1 MIYHTADSLIP
12 APQKVKKLD
21 GTLHLP
27 DLKSYYVPPEFGS
40 LAGRLDKLAGKFKL
54 DCRRVAVQSH
64 ARLILKKSPLP
75 REGFRITISNDS
87 ILLEAADYGGA
98 IYAVNAFTQLLF
110 SAMIRGF
117 EKPELHCAVI
127 EDAPRFAHRGLLLD
141 SARHFQSPAAVKK
154 LLHLMAE
161 FRLNTLH
168 WHLVDS
174 QAWRL
179 QLNTTAGLEN
189 VYTLEPGFYTA
200 RDIREITALAS
211 SLGIAVI
218 PEIDMPGHSFNLLQ
232 HYPQYRCANAAGWI
246 GEYCLGNDE
255 AKKFLQNIL
264 QEVMELFPASEYIH
278 IGGDEANIDNWEK
291 CPDCRKALQKSNC
304 RDFRELE
311 NKFMV
316 EMAEFIRQNN
326 RKPLVYSTNGSQVF
340 PADVTVQAALDIREP
355 LKHIPNG
362 NKIIYSMHTSLYF
375 DYPANLSEPWET
387 WMFEVSERQVYMC
400 DPYIIWPEKVKDF
413 IIGIEACLW
422 TETIPE
428 WRVLA
433 KTMPRI
439 FAFSEAAW
447 SLPEAK
453 DYHNFAARKENL
465 EAAGYIEYLYSL

>member
-1 MIYHTADSLIP
+1 MIRHTADSLIP
-12 APQKVKKLD
+12 APQNVQIQD
-21 GTLHLP
+21 GFFPLLT
-27 DLKSYYVPPEFGS
+27 LKSFYITPEFGS
-40 LAGRLDKLAGKFKL
+40 LSARMDELFCRFKL
-54 DCRRVAVQSH
+54 PCRRVDAPVDAQ
-64 ARLILKKSPLP
+64 LVLQKSPLP
-75 REGFRITISNDS
+75 ADGFRITITTTS

-98 IYAVNAFTQLLF
+98 FYAVNALTQMLF
-110 SAMIRGF
+110 AAMIRGF
-117 EKPELHCAVI
+117 EKPDMHCAVI
-127 EDAPRFAHRGLLLD
+127 EDAPRFNHRGLLLD
-141 SARHFQSPAAVKK
+141 SARHFQSPAAVKRI
-154 LLHLMAE
+154 LRVMAE

-168 WHLVDS
+168 WHLVDN

-179 QLNTTAGLEN
+179 QLKTTAGLEN
-189 VYTLEPGFYTA
+189 ISTLEPGFYTA

-211 SLGIAVI
+211 SLNIDII

-232 HYPQYRCANAAGWI
+232 QYPQYRCANGTGWI
-246 GEYCLGNDE
+246 SEYCLGNE
-255 AKKFLQNIL
+255 NAKKFLQEIL
-264 QEVMELFPASEYIH
+264 REVMELFPASTYIH
-278 IGGDEANIDNWEK
+278 IGGDEANSANWEK

-311 NKFMV
+311 NQFMA
-316 EMAEFIRQNN
+316 EMAEFIKQNN

-355 LKHIPNG
+355 LKHIPHG

-387 WMFEVSERQVYMC
+387 WMFEVSERAVYMC

-413 IIGIEACLW
+413 ILGTEACLW

-428 WRVLA
+428 WRIMA
-433 KTMPRI
+433 KTMPRF

-447 SLPEAK
+447 SLPEVK
-453 DYHNFAARKENL
+453 DYHKFAARKEML